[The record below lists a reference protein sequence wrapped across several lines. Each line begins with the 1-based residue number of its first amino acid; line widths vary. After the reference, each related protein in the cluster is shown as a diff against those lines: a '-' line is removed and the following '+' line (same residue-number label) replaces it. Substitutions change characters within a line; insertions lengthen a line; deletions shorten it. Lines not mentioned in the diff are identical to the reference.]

1 MKTSHAATSFFRVF
15 LFLKRVIGRPFK
27 VAGKMKCGAIVIACA
42 VTASMLAF
50 QATRGSELSPARVA
64 IMASINVLVC
74 LLFVHRLALNPGPG
88 GLGKDARA
96 IAVFAVALGYAVSC
110 LPP

>member
-1 MKTSHAATSFFRVF
+1 MKTNQAATSMSKTFQCLRRVMA
-15 LFLKRVIGRPFK
+15 RPFK

-50 QATRGSELSPARVA
+50 QATRGIGLSPARVA

-74 LLFVHRLALNPGPG
+74 LLLVHRLALDPRRG
-88 GLGKDARA
+88 GLRTDAPA
-96 IAVFAVALGYAVSC
+96 IAVFAVVLGYAVSC
-110 LPP
+110 LPS